1 MREQRGRPAR
11 LPYSSCLQSP
21 DMASCFFPNRPG
33 HMETLLE
40 YVGNVHIYLGPYRGN
55 PIALYLRRHD
65 DRCVISPKV
74 YPWNQVVGT
83 GETSNKAAAD
93 FEEKWKAKGLSPEMY
108 TGPSWEGGIKPER
121 PAPPKPA
128 AAAPGAAKP
137 AAPPKPTGTEAVPGG
152 ERVPATPSGPA
163 APSMP
168 EPASVVEAAAASQSG
183 EPAPANPATEPGSGQ
198 AAPAVKPLTPTEPA
212 GGETARV
219 AKGVPRVIVQ
229 KPGSSPSAGTAS
241 APTTPPK
248 PLGDP
253 ATENVAAQPPAEANP
268 VRAPAAAEPDP
279 AGAAA
284 PPNPPGTGSQVSGNA
299 PPATESRQRPEQR
312 GMADSSADTPPD

>member
-1 MREQRGRPAR
+1 MPGFFLLPFFTLFLHFNSPRRGAGCPRLRASSEHFPKCAMREHWGQPAP

-21 DMASCFFPNRPG
+21 VMASCTVPNRPG

-55 PIALYLRRHD
+55 PIALYLRRQD
-65 DRCVISPKV
+65 DRYVISPKV

-128 AAAPGAAKP
+128 AAAPGAAKA

-152 ERVPATPSGPA
+152 EMAPATPSI
-163 APSMP
+163 P
-168 EPASVVEAAAASQSG
+168 EPAPVVEAAAAAQSG
-183 EPAPANPATEPGSGQ
+183 EPAPANPVTEPGSAQ
-198 AAPAVKPLTPTEPA
+198 AVPAVKPPTPTELA
-212 GGETARV
+212 GGDTARGE
-219 AKGVPRVIVQ
+219 KG
-229 KPGSSPSAGTAS
+229 
-241 APTTPPK
+241 
-248 PLGDP
+248 PL
-253 ATENVAAQPPAEANP
+253 V
-268 VRAPAAAEPDP
+268 
-279 AGAAA
+279 
-284 PPNPPGTGSQVSGNA
+284 
-299 PPATESRQRPEQR
+299 
-312 GMADSSADTPPD
+312 